1 MNNKIK
7 VIGYIILVIIII
19 IFMIAVNENNKK
31 RNIEEVISEMSTTVY
46 PLGVAETTT
55 EAEIEQTETFVES
68 DDYDY
73 RTLVEETIKK
83 AIPEAKFSW
92 VANYRTWTDG
102 TFTMVENQ
110 FKINNI
116 KHKYVAR
123 CGGGKLFHLSID
135 DEVVFYDEDGQWEF
149 MTKE

>member
-1 MNNKIK
+1 MSNKIK
-7 VIGYIILVIIII
+7 VTGYIILVIVIIF
-19 IFMIAVNENNKK
+19 FMIAVNENNKK
-31 RNIEEVISEMSTTVY
+31 RNIEEVVSEFSTTVY
-46 PLGVAETTT
+46 PLGVAEATT
-55 EAEIEQTETFVES
+55 EAVIEQTDTLVES
-68 DDYDY
+68 DDY

-83 AIPEAKFSW
+83 SIPEAKFSW

-102 TFTMVENQ
+102 TFTLVENQ